1 VPSRNEA
8 VLAYLETE
16 RVAEPGTTGPW
27 VKDGYSLATHPD
39 LCERVEELNDA
50 TGRPAELEYL
60 YGKPTLVTADG
71 VVVAFGG
78 GTYVLAVRLPADE
91 IDERLHGKIH
101 DNRARLEAL
110 TSSGW
115 TLVDPWAIA
124 LAKREGLEALA
135 DLIRRAVAS

>member
-1 VPSRNEA
+1 MDSRNDA

-16 RVAEPGTTGPW
+16 RVAEPGTSGPW

-39 LCERVEELNDA
+39 LCERVEQLNEA
-50 TGRPAELEYL
+50 AGRPAELKYL
-60 YGKPTLVTADG
+60 YGKPALVTADG

-78 GTYVLAVRLPADE
+78 GTYVLAVRLPAGD

-110 TSSGW
+110 TSRGW

-124 LAKREGLEALA
+124 LPKQKGVEALA